1 MDGRMGNLSMNIKLK
16 EDAKECGFD
25 VMTEVQRACIPEM
38 LKGKDVIVQAPTGT
52 GKTMAFLTPILDYV
66 YADFTGNAEVTA
78 VVIAPTR
85 ELSLQ
90 IKAVADMFKCSC
102 ECFIGGISIEDDY
115 AKMQKC
121 IRIAV
126 GTPGRLFEIIS
137 KYPKQFAR
145 VRYIILDEAD
155 KLLGYGF
162 EEKLMQIMKMLPRS
176 RIAGLFS
183 ATINESVDKLS
194 LVLLRNPV
202 RIKVGSGMMPVCLEY
217 VVIRPADKILAL
229 MEIATKRRCIVFFA
243 TCSQVDF
250 FSSLFVEFGVAHVSK
265 IHGRMAQEERSKVY
279 EQFVAGEGM
288 LFCTDVAARGID
300 FKEVEL
306 VVHFDVPKDY
316 NNIVHRSGR
325 TARNG
330 SKGESV
336 VFVMPNEKAYVE
348 FLKLKGICVAE
359 CSRAIDPSVTH
370 EDIKARITPELLDAG
385 VKAFVSYIRSYKEH
399 VVSYILDYKGLDY
412 NSLVD
417 LFFLEKVPGM
427 AELKHVKFERFEKP
441 DRKALKDS
449 KEVKKVKKAK
459 LNKKHSRKQNK

>member
-1 MDGRMGNLSMNIKLK
+1 MDGTMHSLNMNVKLK
-16 EDAKECGFD
+16 EDVKECGFD

-66 YADFTGNAEVTA
+66 YTSVTDNAEVVA
-78 VVIAPTR
+78 VVIVPTR

-102 ECFIGGISIEDDY
+102 ECFIGGIDIEDDY

-121 IRIAV
+121 IHIAV
-126 GTPGRLFEIIS
+126 GTPGRLFEIII
-137 KYPKQFAR
+137 KYPKQFAK

-176 RIAGLFS
+176 RTAGLFS

-202 RIKVGSGMMPVCLEY
+202 KIKVGSGAMPVCIEY
-217 VVIRPADKILAL
+217 VVIKPVDKILAL

-265 IHGRMAQEERSKVY
+265 IHGKMAQEERSKVY
-279 EQFVAGEGM
+279 EQFVACEGM

-336 VFVMPNEKAYVE
+336 LFVMPNEKAYIE

-359 CSRAIDPSVTH
+359 CSKAIDPSVIY
-370 EDIKARITPELLDAG
+370 EDIKAKITSELLDAG

-399 VVSYILDYKGLDY
+399 IVSYILDYKGLDY

-427 AELKHVKFERFEKP
+427 AELKYVKFDKFEKP
-441 DRKALKDS
+441 DKKALKDS
-449 KEVKKVKKAK
+449 RDVKKTK
-459 LNKKHSRKQNK
+459 LNRKRSRKQNK